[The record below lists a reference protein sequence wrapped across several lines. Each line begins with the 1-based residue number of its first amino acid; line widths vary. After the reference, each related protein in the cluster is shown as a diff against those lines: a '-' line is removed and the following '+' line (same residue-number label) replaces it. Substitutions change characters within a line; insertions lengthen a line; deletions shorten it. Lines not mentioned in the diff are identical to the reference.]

1 MAPSWSNQAEE
12 LPQALQVLQSKVTYN
27 ALVTVMTMSIPTRGI
42 AMQDIRT
49 VIPIATQVARRINMT
64 MGMTTEPRVM
74 DTITVMG
81 I

>member
-12 LPQALQVLQSKVTYN
+12 LLQVLQVLQSKVTYN

-64 MGMTTEPRVM
+64 MATEPRAM